1 MEINGLDKVLVD
13 TSAWIDY
20 FRKKEPVYSRVSTL
34 LDDDKICC
42 VGLVMAELIQGVKNR
57 NVIKALEDFTYVF
70 TFLEESAK
78 LWAKAGELS
87 FTLKKAGKQIGLADC
102 YIAIIA
108 NSNKVGLLTL
118 DSHFTS
124 IKEHV
129 SIGLL

>member
-1 MEINGLDKVLVD
+1 MDKVLVD

-42 VGLVMAELIQGVKNR
+42 IGLVMAELIQGVKNR
-57 NVIKALEDFTYVF
+57 NGIKALEDFIYVF

-87 FTLKKAGKQIGLADC
+87 FTLGKAGKPVGLADC
-102 YIAIIA
+102 YIAILA
-108 NSNKVGLLTL
+108 NRNKVGLMTL
-118 DSHFTS
+118 DSHFRS

-129 SIGLL
+129 DIDLL